1 MMTLAVPYPITDT
14 ERAAVTRLVNRQ
26 PDADLILELL
36 FGELSAASNTIQRAQ
51 MPVTPGERERI
62 RWMRSKGMTVGDIAT
77 EINRSRQT
85 VSVIVK
91 EQEK

>member
-1 MMTLAVPYPITDT
+1 MMPLVDPSAITDDQ
-14 ERAAVTRLVNRQ
+14 RATVTRLVSRQ
-26 PDADLILELL
+26 PDADVILELL

-51 MPVTPGERERI
+51 MPVTAGERERI

-91 EQEK
+91 EQER